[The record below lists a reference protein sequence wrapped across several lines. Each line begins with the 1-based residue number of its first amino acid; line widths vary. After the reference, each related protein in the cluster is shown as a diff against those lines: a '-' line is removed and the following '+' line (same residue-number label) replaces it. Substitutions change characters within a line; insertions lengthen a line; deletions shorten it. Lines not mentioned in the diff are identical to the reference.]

1 MGVIYSGPA
10 LHPEEDI
17 VSKPFIA
24 QEQRLTLVDKLLE
37 LYKKFTYL
45 FYGNFSSVC
54 VNHENLGFKNL
65 FVYYSWMAV
74 MIINVFH

>member
-45 FYGNFSSVC
+45 FYEYLFEMCKFLPVMFS
-54 VNHENLGFKNL
+54 E
-65 FVYYSWMAV
+65 FVFFA
-74 MIINVFH
+74 F